1 MKKTNLF
8 VTVTLLF
15 INVVLLICNYKIHKT
30 LSVYER
36 GEQARISVDAAR
48 EVNDSTNDTVKI
60 INLQGQGR
68 QICGIRQSRNRNIF
82 KLAETSCTEER

>member
-1 MKKTNLF
+1 MKKINLFVF

-36 GEQARISVDAAR
+36 GEQARISVEAAR
-48 EVNDSTNDTVKI
+48 VVNDSITNDTVKI
-60 INLQGQGR
+60 MKNQQCQGW
-68 QICGIRQSRNRNIF
+68 NR
-82 KLAETSCTEER
+82 

>member
-1 MKKTNLF
+1 MPLCCLHPQPCSN
-8 VTVTLLF
+8 
-15 INVVLLICNYKIHKT
+15 NHRMRNKIHKT

-60 INLQGQGR
+60 INLQCQGW
-68 QICGIRQSRNRNIF
+68 NR
-82 KLAETSCTEER
+82 

>member
-1 MKKTNLF
+1 MKKTNLFVF

-36 GEQARISVDAAR
+36 GEQARISVEAAKQ
-48 EVNDSTNDTVKI
+48 VNKQDTVKI
-60 INLQGQGR
+60 MKLQCQGW
-68 QICGIRQSRNRNIF
+68 N
-82 KLAETSCTEER
+82 K

>member
-60 INLQGQGR
+60 INLQCQGW
-68 QICGIRQSRNRNIF
+68 NR
-82 KLAETSCTEER
+82 

>member
-15 INVVLLICNYKIHKT
+15 INAVLLICNYKLHKT

-36 GEQARISVDAAR
+36 GEQARISVEAAK
-48 EVNDSTNDTVKI
+48 EVNSSTTNDTAKI
-60 INLQGQGR
+60 MNLQCQGW
-68 QICGIRQSRNRNIF
+68 NR
-82 KLAETSCTEER
+82 

>member
-1 MKKTNLF
+1 MKKINLFVF

-48 EVNDSTNDTVKI
+48 EVNDSITNDTVKI
-60 INLQGQGR
+60 MKLQGQGW
-68 QICGIRQSRNRNIF
+68 NR
-82 KLAETSCTEER
+82 

>member
-1 MKKTNLF
+1 MKKINLFVF

-36 GEQARISVDAAR
+36 GEQARISVDAAK
-48 EVNDSTNDTVKI
+48 EVNKQDTVKI
-60 INLQGQGR
+60 INLQCQGW
-68 QICGIRQSRNRNIF
+68 NR
-82 KLAETSCTEER
+82 

>member
-1 MKKTNLF
+1 MKKINLL

-15 INVVLLICNYKIHKT
+15 INAVLLICNYKLHKT

-48 EVNDSTNDTVKI
+48 EVNDSTTTNDTAKI
-60 INLQGQGR
+60 MKLQCQGW
-68 QICGIRQSRNRNIF
+68 N
-82 KLAETSCTEER
+82 K

>member
-8 VTVTLLF
+8 VFVTLTLLI
-15 INVVLLICNYKIHKT
+15 INVFIVVCNYKLHKT

-60 INLQGQGR
+60 INLQGR
-68 QICGIRQSRNRNIF
+68 EWN
-82 KLAETSCTEER
+82 K

>member
-8 VTVTLLF
+8 ANVTLIIIIAILA
-15 INVVLLICNYKIHKT
+15 IDSYQTHKA

-36 GEQARISVDAAR
+36 GEQARISVEAAR

-60 INLQGQGR
+60 MKLQCKGW
-68 QICGIRQSRNRNIF
+68 N
-82 KLAETSCTEER
+82 K

>member
-15 INVVLLICNYKIHKT
+15 INVVLLIGNYKLHKS

-36 GEQARISVDAAR
+36 GEQARISVEAAK
-48 EVNDSTNDTVKI
+48 EVNDSTTNDTVKI
-60 INLQGQGR
+60 MKKQQCQGW
-68 QICGIRQSRNRNIF
+68 NR
-82 KLAETSCTEER
+82 

>member
-8 VTVTLLF
+8 VFVTLTSLI
-15 INVVLLICNYKIHKT
+15 INVFIVVCNYKLHKT
-30 LSVYER
+30 LSVYKR

-60 INLQGQGR
+60 MKLQCKGW
-68 QICGIRQSRNRNIF
+68 N
-82 KLAETSCTEER
+82 K

>member
-8 VTVTLLF
+8 VTVTLIIIIAILA
-15 INVVLLICNYKIHKT
+15 IDSYQTHKA

-48 EVNDSTNDTVKI
+48 EVNVSTNDTVKI
-60 INLQGQGR
+60 IKKQQCQGW
-68 QICGIRQSRNRNIF
+68 N
-82 KLAETSCTEER
+82 K

>member
-15 INVVLLICNYKIHKT
+15 INVVLLICHYTWYKT

-36 GEQARISVDAAR
+36 GEQARISVDAAKQ
-48 EVNDSTNDTVKI
+48 VNKQDTVKI
-60 INLQGQGR
+60 MKLQQCQGW
-68 QICGIRQSRNRNIF
+68 N
-82 KLAETSCTEER
+82 K